1 MDANSKRAPNW
12 PTAVFDELAAFRDR
26 VFAKV
31 GERPHAHQEKVDWST
46 FNCAECIEWQKR
58 YDAAFRN
65 SKRTRGSPGS
75 CWGRE
80 KRKSWT
86 DTRTEPAAWMQKP
99 QKEEEV
105 CPFPLFHFPFST
117 FHLPLL
123 YRGSLWQ
130 TE

>member
-58 YDAAFRN
+58 YDAAF
-65 SKRTRGSPGS
+65 
-75 CWGRE
+75 
-80 KRKSWT
+80 
-86 DTRTEPAAWMQKP
+86 
-99 QKEEEV
+99 KEELEKN
-105 CPFPLFHFPFST
+105 PRLSG
-117 FHLPLL
+117 LL
-123 YRGSLWQ
+123 LGSRKKEKLD
-130 TE
+130 